1 MLSQTIPMDNK
12 SDGKGDEQVPVKGSG
27 GKAGL
32 EGVSQDVWFASLFNN
47 DGDAKQWLFDAMRAI
62 LGSRESDGATEA
74 VLAADADVV
83 ERGGNHDSAIEVA
96 VRKLMAQEI
105 RVTQQLM
112 RRAGQVSA
120 KAKAAGEFTFGS
132 QQDFIGGLQGLIGQ
146 PSGLD
151 EKQWLQQ
158 MSREHCSVVDGW
170 GISTRAWITSNYRL
184 RTTPR
189 REFIWVYQC
198 QEEDKSP
205 PYIVGGLQKD
215 GTEDVGLRRQAIQF
229 ETLFSEVWPILF
241 FLSKRSCRL

>member
-1 MLSQTIPMDNK
+1 MIRSCGIQHSLSLPRLLLGSMDGI
-12 SDGKGDEQVPVKGSG
+12 S
-27 GKAGL
+27 A
-32 EGVSQDVWFASLFNN
+32 GVSLDEWFASLFNDEQES
-47 DGDAKQWLFDAMRAI
+47 DGKQRLFDAMRTI
-62 LGSRESDGATEA
+62 LKSAESDNTMET
-74 VLAADADVV
+74 VLGADADAV
-83 ERGGNHDSAIEVA
+83 EHGGNRDSAIEGA
-96 VRKLMAQEI
+96 VRSLMAQEI

-112 RRAGQVSA
+112 RRAGHVSA

-189 REFIWVYQC
+189 REFIWVYHC
-198 QEEDKSP
+198 QEEDETCP
-205 PYIVGGLQKD
+205 PYIVGGLRED
-215 GTEDVGLRRQAIQF
+215 GTEDVELRRQAIQF
-229 ETLFSEVWPILF
+229 ETLFSEVWPSF
-241 FLSKRSCRL
+241 FLVETVLSL

>member
-1 MLSQTIPMDNK
+1 MLSQTTPMDDNP
-12 SDGKGDEQVPVKGSG
+12 DGKGEEHVPVKGSG
-27 GKAGL
+27 GEAGL

-132 QQDFIGGLQGLIGQ
+132 QQDFVGGLQGLIGV

-151 EKQWLQQ
+151 EKQWLEQ
-158 MSREHCSVVDGW
+158 MSREHCSVTDGW
-170 GISTRAWITSNYRL
+170 AISSRSWITGNYRL
-184 RTTPR
+184 RTSPG
-189 REFIWVYQC
+189 REFTWVWQC
-198 QEEDKSP
+198 KEDDGTCP
-205 PYIVGGLQKD
+205 PYIVGGLLED
-215 GTEDVGLRRQAIQF
+215 GSEDVKLRRQATRF
-229 ETLFSEVWPILF
+229 DTLFSEV
-241 FLSKRSCRL
+241 